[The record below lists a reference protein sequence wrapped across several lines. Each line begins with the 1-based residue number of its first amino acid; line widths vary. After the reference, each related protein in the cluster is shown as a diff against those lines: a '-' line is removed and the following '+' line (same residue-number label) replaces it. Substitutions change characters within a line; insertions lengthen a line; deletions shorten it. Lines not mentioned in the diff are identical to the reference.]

1 MRFNSPV
8 YPIAPS
14 FDENEVLEFDSTNKY
29 LKYLTESGV
38 KTVMTTIGTSQYNL
52 LSLEEI
58 REFNKVVSTF
68 DGEKII
74 GLPVV
79 SQLHLIGEIN
89 LVNEYCDVDT
99 TSILVL
105 FPERYYDDMQVVEF
119 FERVCDTS
127 NFPVL
132 AHGNALRKGKGG
144 SYEYSK
150 PLLEKLSK
158 IEGFIGIKE
167 ESSNMMHTSVNLPE
181 GLEIIVAGGSMKR
194 FWALE
199 PHGAT
204 TYLAGVGSFTPKV
217 EEDFYSSYSDGDLM
231 RAKNIMDKF
240 EKPLFTTFMTEG
252 WHLSM
257 RTALKHMGFIK
268 HDRKPFKQPSAETSH
283 KIVSALNQ
291 LLQHEK

>member
-1 MRFNSPV
+1 MKFNSPV

-14 FDENEVLEFDSTNKY
+14 FDLSENLELDSTKRY
-29 LKYLTESGV
+29 LKHLEDSGA
-38 KTVMTTIGTSQYNL
+38 KIVMTTVGTSQYNL
-52 LSLEEI
+52 LNIREI
-58 REFNKVVSTF
+58 RVLNKVVSTF
-68 DGEKII
+68 GGEKII

-79 SQLHLIGEIN
+79 SQVHLIDEIN
-89 LVNEYCDVDT
+89 LLNDYCDVDT

-119 FERVCDTS
+119 FEHVCEAS

-132 AHGNALRKGKGG
+132 AHGNVLRKGRGG

-150 PLLEKLSK
+150 PLLERLSK
-158 IEGFIGIKE
+158 IDGFIGIKE
-167 ESSNMMHTSVNLPE
+167 ESSNMMYATVNLPE

-194 FWALE
+194 FWTLE

-204 TYLAGVGSFTPKV
+204 TYLVGVGSFTPTV

-240 EKPLFTTFMTEG
+240 ETPLFATFMAEG

-268 HDRKPFKQPSAETSH
+268 HDRKPFKQPSVEASH

-291 LLQHEK
+291 LL